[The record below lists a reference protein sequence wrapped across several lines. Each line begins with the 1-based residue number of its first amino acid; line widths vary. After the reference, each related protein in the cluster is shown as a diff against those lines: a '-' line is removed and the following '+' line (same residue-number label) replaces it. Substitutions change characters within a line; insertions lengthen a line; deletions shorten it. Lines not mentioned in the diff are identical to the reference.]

1 MQSVVLSAV
10 PFVVVLLPVALM
22 VALLQL
28 SSWRQRVRLAEV
40 ARQVVVTDAIHA
52 ELGAVVSPVV
62 RRRLW
67 GRWRVAIPVPLERPE
82 TVTQVVEAAYG
93 AFSARERT
101 RPGRFEIVL
110 SPQERPAPRGDQA
123 MVAARAAS
131 GESVSWT

>member
-1 MQSVVLSAV
+1 MQSVVLSAL
-10 PFVVVLLPVALM
+10 PLVVVLLPVALI

-28 SSWRQRVRLAEV
+28 SSWRQRARLAEV
-40 ARQVVVTDAIHA
+40 ARQIVVTDAIHA

-67 GRWRVAIPVPLERPE
+67 RRWQVMIPVPLERPD
-82 TVTQVVEAAYG
+82 TVMRVVEAAYG
-93 AFSARERT
+93 AFGAPERT

-110 SPQERPAPRGDQA
+110 SPQQRAVPSRDPAMIAARPAR
-123 MVAARAAS
+123 